1 MKNFKA
7 SDILRPVIMLTLIC
21 LITSALL
28 AYTNSLTAPVI
39 EALAVQTANETKSV
53 VLSSAESF
61 DIQKLGDT
69 EYSVGKDSGG
79 TVVGYVFTASAK
91 GYGGDINVMVG
102 VTAEGK
108 VSGVEILELSETPGL
123 GMKATG
129 EDFLNQFIDKIAGIG
144 VNKNNPGENEIKA
157 LTGATITSKAVTS
170 AVNTALE
177 YYAEIT
183 GGANN
188 G

>member
-7 SDILRPVIMLTLIC
+7 SDILKPVIMLTLIC

-61 DIQKLGDT
+61 EEQKIGDT
-69 EYSVGKDSGG
+69 EYSVGKDSSG
-79 TVVGYVFTASAK
+79 TVVGYVFTTSAK
-91 GYGGDINVMVG
+91 GYGGDVNVMVG
-102 VTAEGK
+102 VNAEGK

-123 GMKATG
+123 GMNAQKPS
-129 EDFLNQFIDKIAGIG
+129 FLEQFIGKTLGIT
-144 VNKNNPGENEIKA
+144 VNKNTPADNEIKA
-157 LTGATITSKAVTS
+157 LTGATITSKAVTA